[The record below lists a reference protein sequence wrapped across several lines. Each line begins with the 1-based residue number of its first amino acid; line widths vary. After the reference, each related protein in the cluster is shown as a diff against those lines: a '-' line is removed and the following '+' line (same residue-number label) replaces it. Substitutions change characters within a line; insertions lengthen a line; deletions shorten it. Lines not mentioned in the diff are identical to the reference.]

1 MVNKVEEVHAILYLM
16 ARADLFSITGDLYVC
31 TVCGYTQEG
40 PCDKCPICGAV
51 AAAFAKI
58 D

>member
-1 MVNKVEEVHAILYLM
+1 MNTILHEVYEC
-16 ARADLFSITGDLYVC
+16 DPSSITGDLYVC